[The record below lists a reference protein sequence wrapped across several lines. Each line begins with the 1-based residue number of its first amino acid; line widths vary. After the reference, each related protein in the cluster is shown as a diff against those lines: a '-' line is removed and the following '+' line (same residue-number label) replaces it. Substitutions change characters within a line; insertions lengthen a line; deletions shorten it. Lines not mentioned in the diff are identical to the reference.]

1 MSQRILALLRYLFGS
16 LARSLSGL
24 LYLILSLIFV
34 YLFFLNHHT
43 PDFDYY
49 LLLLGALGAV
59 LSFLATLSTANLAN
73 QAVSYPFLVRLPSR
87 VEFLTAVMGSSL
99 LFSTALQWLAA
110 LLATRG
116 GVEMTIGQFLQLP
129 PIWIALN
136 VLASV
141 MALHA
146 SDLAAAGWSRVT
158 VYGVLTILL
167 FGQTGAVTLSQWLGG
182 RFLSLSNWFF
192 QRGWSGLGN
201 PFSNAANWFNV
212 SGGDTIKNILS
223 FVFWP
228 LKATAESAQNNNLT
242 PTQALAPAILLLYS
256 TILFMLAADLFAT
269 KDLHLIE

>member
-1 MSQRILALLRYLFGS
+1 MSQRIFALLRYLLGS
-16 LARSLSGL
+16 LTRSLSGL
-24 LYLILSLIFV
+24 LYIVLTIIFV

-49 LLLLGALGAV
+49 LLLIGALGAI
-59 LSFLATLSTANLAN
+59 LTFLATLSTANLAH
-73 QAVSYPFLVRLPSR
+73 QAVSYPLLVRLPSR

-99 LFSTALQWLAA
+99 LFATTLQWLAA
-110 LLATRG
+110 LLALRG
-116 GVEMTIGQFLQLP
+116 GVEMTIGQFLELP
-129 PIWIALN
+129 PTWVALN

-158 VYGVLTILL
+158 VYGFLTILL
-167 FGQTGAVTLSQWLGG
+167 FGQTGAITLSQWLGG
-182 RFLSLSNWFF
+182 RFLALSNWFF
-192 QRGWSGLGN
+192 QRGWASLGN

-212 SGGDTIKNILS
+212 SGGDTLKNILS

-228 LKATAESAQNNNLT
+228 LKATAESAQSNILT
-242 PTQALAPAILLLYS
+242 PTQALAPAILLLYA

-269 KDLHLIE
+269 KDLHLTE